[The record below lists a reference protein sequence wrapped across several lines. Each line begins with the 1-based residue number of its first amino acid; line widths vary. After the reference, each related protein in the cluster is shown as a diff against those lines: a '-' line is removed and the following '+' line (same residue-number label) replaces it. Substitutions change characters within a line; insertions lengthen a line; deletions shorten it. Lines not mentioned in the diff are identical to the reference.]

1 MWPLVASQLIV
12 MVIVIVIDI
21 VIVIVIVIADSFW
34 HSFGNFMHSFF
45 VVQSSRTPSFLNTTP
60 IRLLGKAH
68 VLLGCNN
75 VALSG
80 EASHGK
86 EHHAHEVQQAS

>member
-34 HSFGNFMHSFF
+34 HSFGHFTHLFF
-45 VVQSSRTPSFLNTTP
+45 
-60 IRLLGKAH
+60 
-68 VLLGCNN
+68 
-75 VALSG
+75 
-80 EASHGK
+80 
-86 EHHAHEVQQAS
+86 